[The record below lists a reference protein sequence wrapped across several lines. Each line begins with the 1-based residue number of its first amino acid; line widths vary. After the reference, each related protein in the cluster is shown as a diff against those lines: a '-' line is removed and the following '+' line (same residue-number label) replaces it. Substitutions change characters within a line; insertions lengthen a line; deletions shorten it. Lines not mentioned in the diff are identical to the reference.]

1 MRIAV
6 IGSEGMLGRDLVG
19 FLGNRHEVVGL
30 DIGEIDIRR
39 REATVATIAEVQPH
53 LIVNSAACV
62 DVESCETEPEKAWR
76 VNALGAQNLAMA
88 ADRIGADYLY
98 ISSDYVFDGR
108 SGGDYDEFAT
118 PCPVNQYGRS
128 KLAGEVLAR
137 QICRRTYIVRTA
149 WLFGSREGNYVERV
163 LDMAD
168 RQGIVR
174 MATDQLESP
183 TYTLHL
189 AEAVQRLIQT
199 GAYGTYHIT
208 STGACTRLAFAAF
221 VLEAAGRSEK
231 VEELTSA
238 RLSRQAERPCRTVLD
253 CRLFELVTGHT
264 MAHWQDGVR
273 DYFINRHAAKQT
285 RRR

>member
-62 DVESCETEPEKAWR
+62 DVESCETEPERAWR

-128 KLAGEVLAR
+128 
-137 QICRRTYIVRTA
+137 
-149 WLFGSREGNYVERV
+149 
-163 LDMAD
+163 
-168 RQGIVR
+168 
-174 MATDQLESP
+174 
-183 TYTLHL
+183 
-189 AEAVQRLIQT
+189 
-199 GAYGTYHIT
+199 
-208 STGACTRLAFAAF
+208 
-221 VLEAAGRSEK
+221 EK

-273 DYFINRHAAKQT
+273 DYFINRHATKQT